1 MLVAVAALVV
11 CSSAFAATNF
21 GRRFPSEKRVYADK
35 VTGAQI
41 TALTTDPA
49 NDAKIYQDHPQWTA
63 DGKWIVFRSN
73 RGAPVSATPAPAP
86 AAAPTP
92 APAAG
97 AANATGRGGRGGA
110 AAAPAG
116 PTAAFAVNEATGDIV
131 QLTEYGQ
138 ADGYSGMLC
147 VAQKSM
153 KLYFLR
159 GTRETPLRMIELD
172 LGKLLPDSLA
182 GKVGPRESYERM
194 CGELPLALRDSGGF
208 GLDADE
214 KFAYI
219 GVRGGDTGKHLPP
232 GTAIVK
238 TEEGKTHGGGPGGLR
253 SMNLLTGEL
262 RVIIDTPFQMGHV
275 QTNPWVPGE
284 IVYCHETGGDAPQ
297 RIWTV
302 MADGT
307 KNRPLYQEGP
317 TEWVTHEA
325 VITRD
330 EVAFNILGHQ
340 ARLRAKP
347 SGIAVINLRTDH
359 MKIYGQVEDSP
370 AGGRS
375 AGGYW
380 HCNGSPDGQ
389 WLAGD
394 TFAGNIWLIHRPTG
408 KQTLLSTDHRM
419 RPDHAHPT
427 FSPDSKRVLIQSGS
441 LSDGASLDLLIL
453 QVPPVPAAEQ
463 RTAARTE

>member
-1 MLVAVAALVV
+1 MKPLPLSRAALVAAAALV
-11 CSSAFAATNF
+11 CSSALAVDF
-21 GRRFPSEKRVYADK
+21 GRRLPSEKRVYADK

-49 NDAKIYQDHPQWTA
+49 NDAKIYQDHAQWTA

-73 RGAPVSATPAPAP
+73 RGAPASTSATPAP
-86 AAAPTP
+86 TP
-92 APAAG
+92 AP
-97 AANATGRGGRGGA
+97 TTKGGQPAA
-110 AAAPAG
+110 AAAPAV
-116 PTAAFAVNEATGDIV
+116 TAAFAINETTGDIV
-131 QLTEYGQ
+131 QLTEYGV
-138 ADGYSGMLC
+138 AEGYSGMLC

-159 GTRETPLRMIELD
+159 GAAQTPLRMIELD

-182 GKVGPRESYERM
+182 GKVGPRASYERV
-194 CGELPLALRDSGGF
+194 CGELPVAFRDSGGF

-214 KFAYI
+214 KFTYI
-219 GVRGGDTGKHLPP
+219 GVRGGDTGKHLAP
-232 GTAIVK
+232 GTAIIR

-253 SMNLLTGEL
+253 SMNLITGEL
-262 RVIIDTPFQMGHV
+262 KVIIDTPFQMGHV

-307 KNRPLYQEGP
+307 KNRPLYEENPGD
-317 TEWVTHEA
+317 WVTHEA
-325 VITRD
+325 VITKD

-347 SGIAVINLRTDH
+347 SGVAVINLRTNH
-359 MKIYGQVEDSP
+359 MKIFGQVEDSP

-375 AGGYW
+375 TGGYW

-394 TFAGNIWLIHRPTG
+394 TFAGNVWLIHRPTG
-408 KQTLLSTDHRM
+408 TQTLLTTDHKM

-427 FSPDSKRVLIQSGS
+427 FSPDSKRLLIQSGN
-441 LSDGASLDLLIL
+441 LSDGESLDLLIL
-453 QVPPVPAAEQ
+453 QVPAAPGGGTRQTVSRGAE
-463 RTAARTE
+463 

>member
-1 MLVAVAALVV
+1 MNPLLLSRIALAAAFT
-11 CSSAFAATNF
+11 CTSAFAADF
-21 GRRFPSEKRVYADK
+21 GRRLPSEKRVYADK
-35 VTGAQI
+35 VTGARI

-63 DGKWIVFRSN
+63 DGQWIVFRSN
-73 RGAPVSATPAPAP
+73 RGAPASPPPATPAPGGQ
-86 AAAPTP
+86 PTP
-92 APAAG
+92 AAPPAV
-97 AANATGRGGRGGA
+97 
-110 AAAPAG
+110 
-116 PTAAFAVNEATGDIV
+116 TAAFAVNETTGDIV
-131 QLTEYGQ
+131 QLTEYGV
-138 ADGYSGMLC
+138 AEGYSGMLC

-159 GTRETPLRMIELD
+159 GTREVALRMIELD
-172 LGKLLPDSLA
+172 LAKLLPDALA
-182 GKVGPRESYERM
+182 GKVRERSAYERI
-194 CGELPLALRDSGGF
+194 CGQLPVEFRDSGGF

-219 GVRGGDTGKHLPP
+219 GVRGGDTGKHLAP
-232 GTAIVK
+232 GTPIVK
-238 TEEGKTHGGGPGGLR
+238 TEEGRTHGGGPGGLR
-253 SMNLLTGEL
+253 SMNLLTGEVK
-262 RVIIDTPFQMGHV
+262 VIIDTPFQMGHV

-307 KNRPLYQEGP
+307 KNRPLYEEGP
-317 TEWVTHEA
+317 TDWVTHEA
-325 VITRD
+325 VITKD

-347 SGIAVINLRTDH
+347 SGIAVINLRTNH

-394 TFAGNIWLIHRPTG
+394 TFAGNVWLIHRPTG
-408 KQTLLSTDHRM
+408 TQTLLTTDHKM

-427 FSPDSKRVLIQSGS
+427 FSPDSKRLLIQSGN
-441 LSDGASLDLLIL
+441 LSNGESLDLLIL
-453 QVPPVPAAEQ
+453 QVPAPASAA
-463 RTAARTE
+463 TASRPSE